1 MSISEGGENVAY
13 GEKEMTEHEEHLIA
27 VKIARMLSKEG
38 VSVGRAE
45 RILEDIHNE
54 IKKIPLTEW

>member
-1 MSISEGGENVAY
+1 MAY